1 MSYKILNEGTKASLR
16 WIVDRRHVA
25 DPLHAVGQDIS
36 RRSAYQ
42 TSDSDRT
49 LLAEAILYARRHHLD
64 NREEYRWIQRGLG
77 KPYPKREA

>member
-25 DPLHAVGQDIS
+25 DPLHAVGQDIRRRS
-36 RRSAYQ
+36 RRG
-42 TSDSDRT
+42 DGDRT